1 MRTYASSLMKR
12 KSFYRKKEIRMFL
25 LTSSGHIG
33 APKRYTNIVSPYK
46 AVQRCV
52 KRFGK

>member
-1 MRTYASSLMKR
+1 MLTYASSLLKR

-33 APKRYTNIVSPYK
+33 APERYTNIVSPYK
-46 AVQRCV
+46 AVRRCV
-52 KRFGK
+52 KRLGK